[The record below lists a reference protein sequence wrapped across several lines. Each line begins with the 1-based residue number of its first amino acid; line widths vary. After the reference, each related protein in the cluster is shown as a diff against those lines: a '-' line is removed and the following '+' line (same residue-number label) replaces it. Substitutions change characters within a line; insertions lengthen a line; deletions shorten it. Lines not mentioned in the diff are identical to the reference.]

1 MMHDTIIFLNA
12 DFEFLC
18 ILPTFFSM
26 KDSDEIQLIA
36 KEESIVEASDS
47 TLTLKGGFEE
57 ASFSVSGDAALLLE
71 RPMMETVPGF

>member
-1 MMHDTIIFLNA
+1 VLILNFFA
-12 DFEFLC
+12 SYQ
-18 ILPTFFSM
+18 PFFSM

-47 TLTLKGGFEE
+47 TLTLKGGFDE
-57 ASFSVSGDAALLLE
+57 ASFSVRGDAALLLE

>member
-1 MMHDTIIFLNA
+1 
-12 DFEFLC
+12 
-18 ILPTFFSM
+18 M

-57 ASFSVSGDAALLLE
+57 ASFSVRGDAALLLE